1 MTYAWQ
7 IKNMVR
13 DEWRTKHLEL
23 KALRRN
29 IEDLERIMALIKQME
44 SRIDEQRIKDTDPD
58 TLRKE
63 LCDISDLNWDEDP
76 N

>member
-7 IKNMVR
+7 IK
-13 DEWRTKHLEL
+13 DELREEFHTKHLEL
-23 KALRRN
+23 KALRRS
-29 IEDLERIMALIKQME
+29 IDDLERTMKLIKQME
-44 SRIDEQRIKDTDPD
+44 SRIDERRLKNTDPD

>member
-1 MTYAWQ
+1 MTYSWQ
-7 IKNMVR
+7 IKHEIR
-13 DEWRTKHLEL
+13 EEWRTKHLEL
-23 KALRRN
+23 KALRRS
-29 IEDLERIMALIKQME
+29 IEDLERTMKLIKQME
-44 SRIDEQRIKDTDPD
+44 SRIDERRLKDTDPD

>member
-7 IKNMVR
+7 IK
-13 DEWRTKHLEL
+13 DELREEFLTKHLEL
-23 KALRRN
+23 KALRRS
-29 IEDLERIMALIKQME
+29 IEDLERTMKLIKQME
-44 SRIDEQRIKDTDPD
+44 SRIDERRLKDTDPD